1 MTDSNP
7 RILIIDEKPE
17 LCQLLTGALKDS
29 HVTINSASTQTEAMR
44 IASENKPDI
53 LITELSAED
62 QSGLAVI
69 QSLADIP
76 AFLIAGNDEFSILPE
91 FAYRRSVKM
100 FPKPLNIDRLKETLS
115 NELRRLHK
123 RNHASANHIPHE
135 MQDWS
140 AKLGDDYRKLSK
152 QFYNQQALLRYH
164 ATMISA
170 KTDDDVFR
178 SFFQTF
184 VRESGQIL
192 GCALVCNAKAE
203 LKVTGRF
210 GVPTPDNLTFC
221 QRLSEPLIDILLC
234 NPVVQKIDAMDELH
248 CFDVSI
254 QRYIPGITII
264 AIPLIPAPGEM
275 IGMIIL
281 YRKGEQ
287 PFSLEDESL
296 AQMLAFPTALAVRR
310 ND

>member
-1 MTDSNP
+1 MPDDNP

-29 HVTINSASTQTEAMR
+29 QVTINSARTQTEAMR
-44 IASENKPDI
+44 IASENMPDI
-53 LITELSAED
+53 LITELSSQD
-62 QSGLAVI
+62 QSGLAVL
-69 QSLADIP
+69 QSLSDIP
-76 AFLIAGNDEFSILPE
+76 AFLIAGNDDFSILPE

-115 NELRRLHK
+115 YELSRLHK
-123 RNHASANHIPHE
+123 RNRRSGNHIPHE
-135 MQDWS
+135 LQDWS
-140 AKLGDDYRKLSK
+140 AQLSDDYRKLSK
-152 QFYNQQALLRYH
+152 QFYNQQTLLRYH
-164 ATMISA
+164 AKMISA

-192 GCALVCNAKAE
+192 GCALVCNANAE

-210 GVPTPDNLTFC
+210 GVPTPDNLIFC

-234 NPVVQKIDAMDELH
+234 NPIVQKIDAMDELH
-248 CFDVSI
+248 SFDPSI
-254 QRYIPGITII
+254 KRYMPGITII

-275 IGMIIL
+275 IGMVIL

-287 PFSLEDESL
+287 PFSQEDECL